1 MLIITS
7 GDDMINFYKTLIDS
21 SSKEKIRNNS
31 EIEILQKNNVSK
43 CPYCKSKEIII
54 YGMYNSIQR
63 FKF

>member
-1 MLIITS
+1 
-7 GDDMINFYKTLIDS
+7 MINFYKTLIYS

-43 CPYCKSKEIII
+43 CPYCKSKEIIK
-54 YGMYNSIQR
+54 YGMYKSNQR